1 MTTVLMMSPGYE
13 SAAQASAQL
22 HHLANLNNQVNG
34 SWVGGTGTMESL
46 VASSRNNT
54 ISQLHGDKTLTETTA
69 SVSNEDGC
77 IGLQRQARHGDD
89 DDLGLS

>member
-1 MTTVLMMSPGYE
+1 
-13 SAAQASAQL
+13 
-22 HHLANLNNQVNG
+22 
-34 SWVGGTGTMESL
+34 MESL